1 MQRLKDLRPLRMA
14 VLRRRLV
21 VLFAAIALLAGTL
34 PVGGQSLQAIFNI
47 DLGANPSP
55 ANIRVLG
62 ASTDDHLS
70 GNGTPNTFTGFPRAH
85 ALAVGDFNKDGIQD
99 VVIGAPDTDFTPAA
113 PGTPRANAG
122 AVYVVFGKA
131 TFATGTVFDT
141 NLASASQP
149 DIRIFGANANDETGT
164 AVAAGDVN
172 GDGIDDLII
181 GAPGLDRKS

>member
-1 MQRLKDLRPLRMA
+1 NRHRLIKSPQDEPFTSTKGENLTMQRLKDLRPLRMA

-21 VLFAAIALLAGTL
+21 VLLAAIALLAGTL

-47 DLGANPSP
+47 DLGATPSP

-131 TFATGTVFDT
+131 TFAAGTIIDT
-141 NLASASQP
+141 NLAAPIQP
-149 DIRIFGANANDETGT
+149 DIRIFGANAD
-164 AVAAGDVN
+164 
-172 GDGIDDLII
+172 
-181 GAPGLDRKS
+181 